1 MIKGIKMFRNSR
13 IKKYAALLLT
23 IATFWG
29 AVYPVH
35 AFGLLDSPRRL
46 YERSVEES
54 LENSLRQKLGST
66 VKAGSELSAN
76 DAAMRLYYLGLISG
90 DGTDINGGVQFSL
103 ERGLNRV
110 ESAVFAVRLLGAEDE
125 ALLVH
130 YKHPFNDV
138 PEWASDYVGYIY
150 NCGLLDDIIDGAENY
165 NNLKFE
171 PQKGESTER
180 FMSYMLYALGYR
192 IGAGDYTYYMA
203 ADYAR
208 SIGVCVTE
216 KDEPLTR
223 AGAVEAMYN
232 TLRTTIKGEDRVYSD
247 VLVEKGEISY
257 SDAVF
262 LLWNKNSGEV
272 KSYLDAVG
280 YDTSWV
286 VPNGYYKIKSVGN
299 GKLLNVAASG
309 MNSDYEG
316 VGVTLWD
323 ASDDITQTFRIERT
337 ERGTYYIY
345 SAASRNGY
353 GRVLGVNK
361 SAGSSGIGLYQSTGA
376 NAVEF
381 NIIGSA
387 DGTWKIES
395 AADKRSLGTTGSS
408 NGSEVALGA
417 GSASWQFTREGTMN
431 SSGEE
436 MAVFVAKSLL
446 VTQGAFDDYSHM
458 TQNALDIQPAE
469 RAVYAPFNAKIMRKD
484 ASETACNAVWIESTS
499 KVRYAD
505 GTYDY
510 MTLCFMHDNDISD
523 ISVGQALTQG
533 EYFYDS
539 GNYGIASGIHVHVAA
554 YRGKYNS
561 TMQVGNGD
569 INIEDALFLPDD
581 TYVYNDYGLMWKSA
595 SLAG

>member
-1 MIKGIKMFRNSR
+1 MG
-13 IKKYAALLLT
+13 
-23 IATFWG
+23 
-29 AVYPVH
+29 
-35 AFGLLDSPRRL
+35 
-46 YERSVEES
+46 
-54 LENSLRQKLGST
+54 
-66 VKAGSELSAN
+66 
-76 DAAMRLYYLGLISG
+76 
-90 DGTDINGGVQFSL
+90 
-103 ERGLNRV
+103 
-110 ESAVFAVRLLGAEDE
+110 
-125 ALLVH
+125 
-130 YKHPFNDV
+130 
-138 PEWASDYVGYIY
+138 VGYIY

-316 VGVTLWD
+316 VGVTLWEG
-323 ASDDITQTFRIERT
+323 SDDITQTFRIERT

-361 SAGSSGIGLYQSTGA
+361 SAGSINVGLYQSTGA

-408 NGSEVALGA
+408 NGSEVTLGA
-417 GSASWQFTREGTMN
+417 GSAAWQFTREGTMN

-436 MAVFVAKSLL
+436 IAVFVAKSLL
-446 VTQGAFDDYSHM
+446 VTQGAFDEFSHM

-469 RAVYAPFNAKIMRKD
+469 RAVYAPVSYTHLDVYKRQAEHCCILPHGTRL
-484 ASETACNAVWIESTS
+484 AS
-499 KVRYAD
+499 D
-505 GTYDY
+505 GTHRTYR
-510 MTLCFMHDNDISD
+510 
-523 ISVGQALTQG
+523 
-533 EYFYDS
+533 
-539 GNYGIASGIHVHVAA
+539 AA
-554 YRGKYNS
+554 A
-561 TMQVGNGD
+561 VL
-569 INIEDALFLPDD
+569 ADD
-581 TYVYNDYGLMWKSA
+581 TRNAHLGQHCYVRQNPLQHKGKPRVPVEDIHDRRHHTS
-595 SLAG
+595 